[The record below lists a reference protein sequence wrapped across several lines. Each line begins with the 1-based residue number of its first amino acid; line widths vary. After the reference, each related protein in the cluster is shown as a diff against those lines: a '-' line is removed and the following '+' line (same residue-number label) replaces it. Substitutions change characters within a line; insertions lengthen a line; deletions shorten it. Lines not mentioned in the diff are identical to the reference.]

1 MSDVE
6 FSELAARRKAS
17 RARGVTVALALMTA
31 ALAVARSARAQNPAP
46 ERGPMAAPV
55 PDEVLARAAAADLET
70 RLDAIASLQALGT
83 PAAFQLV
90 LVMLQRDLEPS
101 VRAAAAVALG
111 GSHDPAFGP
120 ALGYAAVADPDASV
134 RATAAAARASVAPF
148 EKRPKVAAAFSVL
161 CPGCGYFYLG
171 RPEQAVAYLA
181 SAAGLLTSGLVVFE
195 NSPIV
200 ASGSSTSHDSGRATP
215 LLMAVQNLWFYGIYA
230 SYRDARL
237 ARGDHGARFPV
248 AREDLPDLLAAPFNP
263 RVLASPWVWGGLPV
277 MLTAAVGAS
286 ALMARFSSG
295 STLENTRKL
304 SDPGGVRFFGR
315 HFDTGPGFAL
325 GEAYN
330 TSLYLPVG
338 VGEEA
343 LFRGVIQAGLS
354 ETSLG
359 LWGGWAVG
367 SAIFGAA
374 HTFNFIGGENG
385 LRDTAFAVPY
395 LIVTGSYLGFLYVRS
410 NFSLLQG
417 AAVHFWYD
425 FLLATL
431 DFYADPDHQPFVAH
445 FATPF

>member
-1 MSDVE
+1 MSAVE
-6 FSELAARRKAS
+6 FSELAPRRKAS
-17 RARGVTVALALMTA
+17 RARRVTVALALTAA
-31 ALAVARSARAQNPAP
+31 ALAVARPTRAETFAP
-46 ERGPMAAPV
+46 EGGPMAAPV
-55 PDEVLARAAAADLET
+55 PGEVLARAAAADVET
-70 RLDAIASLQALGT
+70 RLGAIVSLQALGT
-83 PAAFQLV
+83 TGAFQLV
-90 LVMLQRDLEPS
+90 LVMLQRDLDPR
-101 VRAAAAVALG
+101 VRAAAAGALG
-111 GSHDPAFGP
+111 GSRDPVFVP
-120 ALGYAAVADPDASV
+120 ALGYVAVSDPDASV
-134 RATAAAARASVAPF
+134 RAAAAAARASVAPF
-148 EKRPKVAAAFSVL
+148 EKRPKVAAGFSVL

-171 RPEQAVAYLA
+171 RPEQAIAYLA
-181 SAAGLLTSGLVVFE
+181 SAAGLLAAGLVVLE
-195 NSPIV
+195 NSPV
-200 ASGSSTSHDSGRATP
+200 VTNGSSRSHDSGRATP
-215 LLMAVQNLWFYGIYA
+215 LLMAAQNLWFYGIYA

-237 ARGDHGARFPV
+237 ARGDQGARFPV
-248 AREDLPDLLAAPFNP
+248 AREDLTDLLAAPFNP

-286 ALMARFSSG
+286 ALMSHFSSG
-295 STLENTRKL
+295 STLGNTRKL
-304 SDPGGVRFFGR
+304 SDPGGVQFFGH
-315 HFDTGPGFAL
+315 HFETGPGFAL

-367 SAIFGAA
+367 SAIFGAV

-395 LIVTGSYLGFLYVRS
+395 LIVTGSYLGFLYVHS
-410 NFSLLQG
+410 NFSLLRG

-431 DFYADPDHQPFVAH
+431 DFYADPDHQPFVAR
-445 FATPF
+445 FGMPF